1 MYPPV
6 DAEYSVVAIWPSGI
20 TMTWPAVSLAAATL
34 VAVSY
39 SVPRYVWQ
47 ARSQVSA

>member
-6 DAEYSVVAIWPSGI
+6 DAEYSVVAMWPPGI
-20 TMTWPAVSLAAATL
+20 TITWPAVSLAAASL

-39 SVPRYVWQ
+39 SVPRYVWHV
-47 ARSQVSA
+47 RSHVSA